1 MSGQKG
7 DDANLLLFL
16 GVVWMVCTYAL
27 SLTSMVMDG
36 VNEAWIVGFSFFFV
50 VFGGI
55 KWAEAKGKQNSPA
68 KADPADSE
76 E

>member
-1 MSGQKG
+1 MSRTSEPIG
-7 DDANLLLFL
+7 AVL
-16 GVVWMVCTYAL
+16 TAL
-27 SLTSMVMDG
+27 SLMLLIIPWALGGAYTAPEEGAGDPH
-36 VNEAWIVGFSFFFV
+36 AAH
-50 VFGGI
+50 GGI